1 MARRSD
7 ATQDDG
13 GVMLPML
20 PKYPKG
26 ALCPNPQSAKA
37 ERGDLAYAQ
46 GPDFLGDFGDEGAA
60 VRPALGLPP
69 TTMPKPKGEPS
80 DTAIGWR

>member
-1 MARRSD
+1 MSKRSD
-7 ATQDDG
+7 DDG
-13 GVMLPML
+13 NVMLPMF
-20 PKYPKG
+20 PKYAKG

-37 ERGDLAYAQ
+37 ERGDMAYAQ
-46 GPDFLGDFGDEGAA
+46 GPDFQGDFGDEGAA

-69 TTMPKPKGEPS
+69 EKMPKPKGEPS